1 MGLWFEKE
9 LKQSIVLALKDLYG
23 ISETEGNILL
33 QDTKKEFE
41 GDKTLV
47 VFPFTKKSGKSPEET
62 ATQIG
67 NHLLSNSSLLASF
80 NVVKG
85 FLNLVVSENFWN
97 EFFNAINTDHQLLFD
112 PKRNSGSPLKPRL
125 LMVEYSSPNT
135 NKPLHLG
142 HIRNNLLG
150 YSVAEILKA
159 NGHQVVKVNLVN
171 DRGIH
176 ICKSMLAWQKWG
188 QGETPAS
195 TGMKGDHL
203 VGKYY
208 VIYDKKYKAQIEELT
223 GRGMSAEEAEKK
235 APLAT
240 EIQEML
246 RKWEAGDAETRALWE
261 KMNGWVYEGFAQ
273 TYKKLGV
280 DFDKIYYESQTYLLG
295 KKMVEAGLAA
305 NSFFRKEDQSVWVD
319 LTDEGLDQKVL
330 LRADGTSVYI
340 TQDIG
345 TAQLRF
351 DEYPGLEQLI
361 YVVGNEQDYHFKVL
375 RGIFRKLQ
383 RPWADGLYHLS
394 YGMVDL
400 PSGKMKSRE
409 GTVVDADDLIKDV
422 VEEAEMA
429 TKAMGKL
436 DDFDS
441 VEAKELYH
449 SLGMGAIKYFILK
462 VDPKKRMLF
471 NPAES
476 IDLNGNTGP
485 FIQYTY
491 ARIRSVLK
499 KGDRMQIAEKAGGQR
514 KFSKEEKHLISLI
527 YAYPQMVREAGQNFS
542 PALMANYAYD
552 LAKAYNHFYHDHVIV
567 DDANPDVSAFR
578 LALSEL
584 TSAVIRQSMNLLGI
598 TVPERM

>member
-305 NSFFRKEDQSVWVD
+305 NSFFRKDDQSVWVD

-499 KGDRMQIAEKAGGQR
+499 KGDKMQIAEKAGGQR

-567 DDANPDVSAFR
+567 DEANPDVSAFR

>member
-514 KFSKEEKHLISLI
+514 KFSKEEKDLISLI

>member
-23 ISETEGNILL
+23 ISETEENILL

-97 EFFNAINTDHQLLFD
+97 EFFNTVKADHQLLFD

-159 NGHQVVKVNLVN
+159 NGHHVVKVNLVN

-223 GRGMSAEEAEKK
+223 ERGISAEEAEKK

-441 VEAKELYH
+441 AEAKELYH

-499 KGDRMQIAEKAGGQR
+499 KGDKMQIAEKAGGQR

-567 DDANPDVSAFR
+567 DEANTDVSAFR

>member
-441 VEAKELYH
+441 AEAKELYH

-499 KGDRMQIAEKAGGQR
+499 KGDKMQIAEKAGGQR

>member
-23 ISETEGNILL
+23 ISETEENILL

-85 FLNLVVSENFWN
+85 FLNLVVSGNFWN
-97 EFFNAINTDHQLLFD
+97 EFFNAVKTDHQLLFD

-188 QGETPAS
+188 QGETPSS

-441 VEAKELYH
+441 AEAKELYH

-567 DDANPDVSAFR
+567 DEANPDVSAFR

>member
-159 NGHQVVKVNLVN
+159 NGHHVVKVNLVN

-499 KGDRMQIAEKAGGQR
+499 KGDKMQIAEKAGGQR

-567 DDANPDVSAFR
+567 DEANTDVSAFR